1 MRRVRRLGNRGVRR
15 FRTGVARHR
24 PGPRSAGE
32 PQEPCVQPHPDDLGA
47 LRAEAPAARR
57 SHRAARAAAKNQENE
72 VVGKHRKKAASR
84 TGCVVIVVFTMPLL
98 ILLTT
103 VADQAG
109 HLIG

>member
-1 MRRVRRLGNRGVRR
+1 M
-15 FRTGVARHR
+15 
-24 PGPRSAGE
+24 
-32 PQEPCVQPHPDDLGA
+32 
-47 LRAEAPAARR
+47 
-57 SHRAARAAAKNQENE
+57 
-72 VVGKHRKKAASR
+72 VGKHRKKAASR